1 MRDLHAPPHHQAAA
15 SQVFEG
21 TNLSVSELRCLSLF
35 TNLTVDSL
43 TAYLSENGVSDGAI
57 TNMCDQ
63 GVSVS

>member
-15 SQVFEG
+15 SQG